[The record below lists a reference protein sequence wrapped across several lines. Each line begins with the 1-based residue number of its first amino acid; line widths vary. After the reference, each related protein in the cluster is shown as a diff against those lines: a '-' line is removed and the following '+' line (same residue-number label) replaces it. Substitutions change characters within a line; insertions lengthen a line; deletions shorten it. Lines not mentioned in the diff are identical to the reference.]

1 MINRKKHIPVSGV
14 KSINDPEITDT
25 IFHIKTT
32 PFNSGYRHFYW
43 HRKLHR
49 LTHLPRN
56 ISAVQS
62 VMSHIEYSENCFDLN
77 RTEVQVG
84 DSIIWMSR
92 DAKQPFVCATVLG
105 IFRPGRKWRLMLE
118 PSCSDSIFQESS
130 VVYDPDRCFIISN
143 NRADRRLGPANV
155 AFAKFQDEVDRIE
168 GLLFSRIPI
177 VVLHHFFPDRVDE
190 LVREESFLLIHEMM
204 FKLLYEWA
212 GMYRK
217 EEIVVTDRE
226 NKTMDYEFV
235 PTEMAEFFKWLKKA
249 LDSAGNNRTEIIN
262 IIAKAHSDLAW
273 IHPFQDGNGRVIR
286 LFLDLVAFS
295 KGLRVDSEK
304 LEKKKK
310 SYHYAVRKAIYD
322 NNPLRLKKLVSDMI
336 TSID

>member
-1 MINRKKHIPVSGV
+1 MINRKKHIPISGV
-14 KSINDPEITDT
+14 RSINDPKVTDT

-32 PFNSGYRHFYW
+32 PYNSGYRHFYW

-49 LTHLPRN
+49 ITSLPKN
-56 ISAVQS
+56 IPAVQS
-62 VMSHIEYSENCFDLN
+62 VMSHIKYSENCFDLN
-77 RTEVQVG
+77 RTEIQVG
-84 DSIIWMSR
+84 DSIVWMSR
-92 DAKQPFVCATVLG
+92 DKKQPFVCATVVG
-105 IFRPGRKWRLMLE
+105 AFRRGYKWRIMLE

-130 VVYDPDRCFIISN
+130 VLYDPDRCFIVSN

-177 VVLHHFFPDRVDE
+177 VVLHYFFPNRVDE
-190 LVREESFLLIHEMM
+190 LVREESFLLIHNMM

-212 GMYRK
+212 GTYRK

-226 NKTMDYEFV
+226 NKTMDHELV
-235 PTEMAEFFKWLKKA
+235 PTEMAEFFEWLSKA
-249 LDSAGNNRTEIIN
+249 LNSAGNNRAEIIN

-286 LFLDLVAFS
+286 LFLDLVALS
-295 KGLRVDSEK
+295 KGLMVDSEK
-304 LEKKKK
+304 LEAKKK
-310 SYHYAVRKAIYD
+310 SYHDAVRKAIYD
-322 NNPLRLKKLVSDMI
+322 HRPSRLRKLVSDMI
-336 TSID
+336 TPID